1 MTMNLRC
8 DNSFVQDEGWYQA
21 NIRYEDF
28 VRRHK
33 VSKLLLFELGVGNN
47 TPVIIKYS
55 FWKMTVQN
63 PNAIYSCV
71 NLSDAY
77 APTEIKRQ
85 SVCLD
90 GDIGTILKTVS

>member
-1 MTMNLRC
+1 
-8 DNSFVQDEGWYQA
+8 
-21 NIRYEDF
+21 
-28 VRRHK
+28 
-33 VSKLLLFELGVGNN
+33 
-47 TPVIIKYS
+47 
-55 FWKMTVQN
+55 MTVQN

-90 GDIGTILKTVS
+90 GDIGTILKTVSWNLAGIATPAEPVNGK